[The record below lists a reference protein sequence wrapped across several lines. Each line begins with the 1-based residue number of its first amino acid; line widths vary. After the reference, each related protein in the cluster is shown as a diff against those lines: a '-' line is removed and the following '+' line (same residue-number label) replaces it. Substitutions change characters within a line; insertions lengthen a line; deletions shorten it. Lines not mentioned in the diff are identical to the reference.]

1 MGQTAGPTLAV
12 QIGFVAGA
20 LGSAGFGLADAVP
33 SRRLF
38 VIAALSGTAT
48 NAALGGRVDDGYRSR
63 RWPFRG
69 AVVAVLPKP
78 DWPGSEEPGGLST
91 CGYLGHMWELYAMWT
106 WTAAFLLASAT
117 VSGSSYGSVPIIT
130 FAVIAIGGAGGR
142 LAGIWA
148 DRFGRPQVAGGSMAV
163 SGVCALVTPVVFGR
177 SALSVGRTAFPR
189 LGYQSGCRFCS
200 VLSHGDGNGTC
211 PCAASARGAFRFRE
225 GFRSGQDPSALTS

>member
-20 LGSAGFGLADAVP
+20 LGSAGFGLADAGP

-148 DRFGRPQVAGGSMAV
+148 DRFGRPLVAGGSMAV

-177 SALSVGRTAFPR
+177 SALSVVPLFLVWGIRVVADSAQFSAMVTEMVHALAQHQR
-189 LGYQSGCRFCS
+189 E
-200 VLSHGDGNGTC
+200 VLSDSGK
-211 PCAASARGAFRFRE
+211 ASDRARIHQR
-225 GFRSGQDPSALTS
+225 